1 MNHLDLLKDFI
12 RTTLSIRQNEPDETE
27 LDDKNEY
34 SISSDVKLEESF
46 ETHKAR
52 NLNNSGKKKLSF
64 LYLIWSIIEHKKQ
77 FVIGKVDGWGDARGE
92 W

>member
-1 MNHLDLLKDFI
+1 MKYADGLNYLDQLKDYVQ
-12 RTTLSIRQNEPDETE
+12 TSLSIRQNKLDETE
-27 LDDKNEY
+27 LDDKYEY

-64 LYLIWSIIEHKKQ
+64 LYLI
-77 FVIGKVDGWGDARGE
+77 
-92 W
+92 